1 MHARIPLLRL
11 SRRLG
16 VRLREQRGAVLVEFA
31 VILPV
36 LLLIVL
42 GIIYFGRYEDYAN
55 QETQLAEQGVRWA
68 ALNQNPA
75 TSGSLNTYIQS
86 QAQPELQGG
95 SSDVTSPA
103 AVWIY
108 TPAACSTSCYA
119 VGKPIRVCVVATVR
133 FPSPIGAPTVTM
145 AQTATMR
152 IEVASSTTYTGTN
165 TPYTSTNP
173 TGTMPSQCTA

>member
-1 MHARIPLLRL
+1 MHAPHPVLHLP
-11 SRRLG
+11 RRLG
-16 VRLREQRGAVLVEFA
+16 VRLREERGVALVEFA

-36 LLLIVL
+36 LLMIVL

-68 ALNQNPA
+68 ALNQNPG
-75 TSGSLNTYIQS
+75 SGSLQAYIQS
-86 QAQPELQGG
+86 QAQPELRGG

-108 TPAACSTSCYA
+108 TPASCTTNCYA
-119 VGKPIRVCVVATVR
+119 VGNPIRVCVVATVL
-133 FPSPIGAPTVTM
+133 FPSPIGAPSVTM

-152 IEVASSTTYTGTN
+152 IEVASTTTTYTGTT